1 MKTISYSLTVAL
13 SLFAANLFATP
24 EDDRFQKIAKDY
36 IEGLI
41 QANPEY
47 GTSLGDHR
55 FDDRLTDYSDEAV
68 NKELARAKNF
78 KQQLEA
84 FSDLTKLTG
93 ANRVDVR
100 LLKENIDNEIF
111 GIEELK
117 EREWNPLLYNESL
130 ANSLY
135 LLVAREF
142 APPEKRAASIK
153 ARLEKIPG
161 VIAQAKAN
169 LKNPPQVYT
178 ETAIDQTTGAI
189 SLIKEG
195 LKETLDKAP
204 KAKAEIAQ
212 LQDKTIAA
220 LEEYKTWLKNDL
232 LPRSTGDFRI
242 GADKFRKKLRFALAS
257 DMSME
262 DLMKAARADLEQ
274 TQKAIY
280 ETALPLYKKQ
290 FPNADETTLA
300 DRKKVTAAVLDKLAE
315 ERPTDA
321 TIVDYSKTVLKE
333 ATDFVKA
340 KNLIKVPTT
349 PVDIIVM
356 PEFKRGQ
363 AIAYCDSPGPLEK
376 NGKTF
381 FAVAPTPD
389 DWTPDRKTSFF
400 REYNNYMV
408 RDLTVHEAMPGHYLQ
423 LAHSNEFKAP
433 TMVRAIFQSGTFIEG
448 WAVYTEQVMAEAGYG
463 GAEVKMQQLKM
474 RLRVICNAIIDQ
486 SIHAGNMS
494 EQEALDVMMKEG
506 FQQEGEAVAKWKR
519 ARLSSAQ
526 LSTYFVGVTEHLAM
540 REQAKARDGAKFD
553 LRKYNDTVLSYGS
566 PPVKYVREMMGL

>member
-1 MKTISYSLTVAL
+1 MKLVTYSLTVAL
-13 SLFAANLFATP
+13 SLLATNLFATP
-24 EDDRFQKIAKDY
+24 EDDRFEKLAKDY
-36 IEGLI
+36 IEGLL

-47 GTSLGDHR
+47 ATSLGDHR
-55 FDDRLTDYSDEAV
+55 FDDQLTDYSDDAV
-68 NKELARAKNF
+68 AKELKRAKDF
-78 KQQLEA
+78 RQQLDA

-93 ANRVDVR
+93 PNRVDVR
-100 LLKENIDNEIF
+100 LLKDNIDNEIF

-135 LLVAREF
+135 LLVARDF

-153 ARLEKIPG
+153 ARLEKIPV

-178 ETAIDQTTGAI
+178 ETAIDQTQGAI

-195 LKETLDKAP
+195 LDETLDKAP
-204 KAKAEIAQ
+204 KAKADLAS
-212 LQDKTIAA
+212 LQEKTIAA
-220 LEEYKTWLKNDL
+220 LNDYKTWLMNDL
-232 LPRSTGDFRI
+232 LPRSTADFRI
-242 GADKFRKKLRFALAS
+242 GADKFRKKLRFALSS

-262 DLMKAARADLEQ
+262 DLMKAARTDLEQ

-290 FPNADETTLA
+290 FPNADQATLS

-315 ERPTDA
+315 QRPTDE
-321 TIVDYSKTVLKE
+321 TIVNYSKTVLKE
-333 ATDFVKA
+333 ATDFVRA
-340 KNLIKVPTT
+340 KNLVSVPST

-389 DWTPDRKTSFF
+389 DWKPERKASFF
-400 REYNNYMV
+400 REYNNFMV

-433 TMVRAIFQSGTFIEG
+433 TLVRAIFQSGTFIEG

-463 GAEVKMQQLKM
+463 GPEVKMQQLKM
-474 RLRVICNAIIDQ
+474 RLRVVCNAIIDQ

-519 ARLSSAQ
+519 ARLSSSQ
-526 LSTYFVGVTEHLAM
+526 LSTYFVGVTEHLAL

-553 LRKYNDTVLSYGS
+553 LKKYNDTVLSFGS

>member
-1 MKTISYSLTVAL
+1 MKIV
-13 SLFAANLFATP
+13 FAAAALALLPVLNLHATP
-24 EDDRFQKIAKDY
+24 EDDRFQKLAKDY
-36 IEGLI
+36 IEGLL

-47 GTSLGDHR
+47 ATSLGDHR
-55 FDDRLTDYSDEAV
+55 FDDKLTDYSDDAV
-68 NKELARAKNF
+68 TKELARAKDF
-78 KQQLEA
+78 RQQLDA

-93 ANRVDVR
+93 PNRVDVR
-100 LLKENIDNEIF
+100 LLKDNIDNEIF

-135 LLVAREF
+135 LLVARDF
-142 APPEKRAASIK
+142 APAEKRAASIK
-153 ARLEKIPG
+153 ARLEKIPA
-161 VIAQAKAN
+161 VIAQAKAA

-178 ETAIDQTTGAI
+178 ETAIDQTQGAI
-189 SLIKEG
+189 SLIQEG
-195 LKETLDKAP
+195 LNETLDKAP
-204 KAKAEIAQ
+204 KVKADLKP
-212 LQDKTIAA
+212 LQDKAIAA
-220 LEEYKTWLKNDL
+220 LTDYKTWLQNDL
-232 LPRSTGDFRI
+232 LPRSTADFRI
-242 GADKFRKKLRFALAS
+242 GADKFRKKLRFALSS

-262 DLMKAARADLEQ
+262 DLMKAARTDLEQ

-290 FPNADETTLA
+290 FPNADEATLA

-315 ERPTDA
+315 QRPNDES
-321 TIVDYSKTVLKE
+321 IVGYSKNVLKE

-340 KNLIKVPTT
+340 KNLVRVPTT

-376 NGKTF
+376 SGKTF
-381 FAVAPTPD
+381 FAVAPTPN
-389 DWTPDRKTSFF
+389 DWKPERKESFF
-400 REYNNYMV
+400 REYNNFMV

-423 LAHSNEFKAP
+423 LAHSNEFKSP
-433 TMVRAIFQSGTFIEG
+433 TLVRSIFQSGTFIEG
-448 WAVYTEQVMAEAGYG
+448 WAVYAEQFMAEAGYG
-463 GAEVKMQQLKM
+463 GPEVKMQQLKM

-526 LSTYFVGVTEHLAM
+526 LSTYFVGVTEHLAL

-553 LRKYNDTVLSYGS
+553 LRKYNDTVISFGS

>member
-1 MKTISYSLTVAL
+1 MKLASYLIAAAVSLSTT
-13 SLFAANLFATP
+13 NLFATP
-24 EDDRFQKIAKDY
+24 EDDRFQKLAKDY
-36 IEGLI
+36 IEGLL
-41 QANPEY
+41 QVSPEY
-47 GTSLGDHR
+47 ATALGDHR
-55 FDDRLTDYSDEAV
+55 FDDKLSDYSDEAEA
-68 NKELARAKNF
+68 KELKRAKDF
-78 KQQLEA
+78 RQQLEH

-93 ANRVDVR
+93 PNRVDVR
-100 LLKENIDNEIF
+100 LLKDNIDNEIF

-117 EREWNPLLYNESL
+117 ERTWNPLLYNESL

-135 LLVAREF
+135 LLVARDF
-142 APPEKRAASIK
+142 APAEKRAASIK
-153 ARLEKIPG
+153 ARMEKIPT

-178 ETAIDQTTGAI
+178 ETAIDQTQGAI

-195 LKETLDKAP
+195 LNETLDKAP
-204 KAKAEIAQ
+204 KAKAGLAP
-212 LQDKTIAA
+212 LQEKTMAA
-220 LEEYKTWLKNDL
+220 LAEYKNWLQNDL

-290 FPNADETTLA
+290 NPNADEATLS

-315 ERPTDA
+315 QRPDDK

-363 AIAYCDSPGPLEK
+363 SIAYCDSPGALEK

-389 DWTPDRKTSFF
+389 DWNQQRKDSFF
-400 REYNNYMV
+400 REYNNYMI
-408 RDLTVHEAMPGHYLQ
+408 RNLTVHEAMPGHYLQ

-433 TMVRAIFQSGTFIEG
+433 TLVRAIFQSGTFIEG
-448 WAVYTEQVMAEAGYG
+448 WAVYTEQLMAEAGYG
-463 GAEVKMQQLKM
+463 GPEVKMQQLKM
-474 RLRVICNAIIDQ
+474 RLRVDCNAILDQ

-494 EQEALDVMMKEG
+494 EQQALDLMMKEG
-506 FQQEGEAVAKWKR
+506 FQTEGEAVGKWKR
-519 ARLSSAQ
+519 ARLTSAQ
-526 LSTYFVGVTEHLAM
+526 LSTYFVGAAEHLDL
-540 REQAKARDGAKFD
+540 RDKAKAREGAAFD
-553 LRKYNDTVLSYGS
+553 QQKYNDTVISFGS
-566 PPVKYVREMMGL
+566 PPVKYVREQMGL

>member
-1 MKTISYSLTVAL
+1 MKLATFLIAGVVSLSAT
-13 SLFAANLFATP
+13 NLFATP
-24 EDDRFQKIAKDY
+24 EDDRFQKLAKDY
-36 IEGLI
+36 IEGLL
-41 QANPEY
+41 QVNPEY
-47 GTSLGDHR
+47 ATSLGDHR
-55 FDDRLTDYSDEAV
+55 FDDRLSDYSDEAEA
-68 NKELARAKNF
+68 KELKRAKDF
-78 KQQLEA
+78 RQQLEQ
-84 FSDLTKLTG
+84 FNDLTKLTG
-93 ANRVDVR
+93 PNRVDVR
-100 LLKENIDNEIF
+100 LLKDNIDNEIF

-117 EREWNPLLYNESL
+117 ERSWNPLLYNESL

-135 LLVAREF
+135 LLVARDF

-153 ARLEKIPG
+153 ARMEKIPA
-161 VIAQAKAN
+161 VIAQAKTN

-178 ETAIDQTTGAI
+178 ETAIDQTQGAI

-195 LKETLDKAP
+195 LNETLDKAP
-204 KAKAEIAQ
+204 KKKADLAP
-212 LQDKTIAA
+212 LQAKTIAA

-242 GADKFRKKLRFALAS
+242 GADKFRKKLRFALSS

-290 FPNADETTLA
+290 FPNADEATLA

-315 ERPTDA
+315 QRPNDS
-321 TIVDYSKTVLKE
+321 TIVGYSKTVLKE

-340 KNLIKVPTT
+340 KELVTVPST
-349 PVDIIVM
+349 PVDIVVM

-363 AIAYCDSPGPLEK
+363 AIAYCDSPGALEK

-381 FAVAPTPD
+381 FAVSPTPD
-389 DWTPDRKTSFF
+389 DWNQQRKDSFF
-400 REYNNYMV
+400 REYNNFMI

-423 LAHSNEFKAP
+423 LAHSNQFKAP
-433 TMVRAIFQSGTFIEG
+433 TLVRAIFQSGTFIEG
-448 WAVYTEQVMAEAGYG
+448 WAVYTEQFMAEAGYG
-463 GAEVKMQQLKM
+463 GPEVKMQQLKM

-486 SIHAGNMS
+486 SIHTANMS

-519 ARLSSAQ
+519 ARLSSTQ
-526 LSTYFVGVTEHLAM
+526 LSTYFVGVTEHLAL

-553 LRKYNDTVLSYGS
+553 LKKYNDTVISFGS

>member
-1 MKTISYSLTVAL
+1 MKLVTYLLAGIVSLCATNV
-13 SLFAANLFATP
+13 FATP
-24 EDDRFQKIAKDY
+24 EDDRFQKLAKDY
-36 IEGLI
+36 IEGLL

-47 GTSLGDHR
+47 ATSLGDHR
-55 FDDRLTDYSDEAV
+55 FDDKLTDYSDDAV
-68 NKELARAKNF
+68 TKELARAKNF
-78 KQQLEA
+78 RQQLDQ

-93 ANRVDVR
+93 PNRVDVR
-100 LLKENIDNEIF
+100 LLKDNIDNQIF

-135 LLVAREF
+135 LLVARDF
-142 APPEKRAASIK
+142 DSPEKRAASVK
-153 ARLEKIPG
+153 ARLEKIPA

-178 ETAIDQTTGAI
+178 ETAIDQTQGAI

-195 LKETLDKAP
+195 LNETLDKAP
-204 KAKAEIAQ
+204 KAKADLAP
-212 LQDKTIAA
+212 LQEKTIAA
-220 LEEYKTWLKNDL
+220 LNDYKTWLKNDL

-262 DLMKAARADLEQ
+262 DLMKAARTDLEQ

-290 FPNADETTLA
+290 FPNADEAALA

-315 ERPTDA
+315 QRPTDD
-321 TIVDYSKTVLKE
+321 TIVGYSKTVLKE
-333 ATDFVKA
+333 ATDFVKT
-340 KNLIKVPTT
+340 KKLVTVPTT
-349 PVDIIVM
+349 PVDIIIM

-389 DWTPDRKTSFF
+389 DWKQERKDSFF
-400 REYNNYMV
+400 REYNNFMV
-408 RDLTVHEAMPGHYLQ
+408 RDLTVHEAMSGHYLQ

-433 TMVRAIFQSGTFIEG
+433 TMIRAILQSGTFIEG
-448 WAVYTEQVMAEAGYG
+448 WAVYAEQFMAEAGYG
-463 GAEVKMQQLKM
+463 GPEVKMQQLKM
-474 RLRVICNAIIDQ
+474 RLRFICNAIIDQ

-519 ARLSSAQ
+519 ARLSSSQ

-553 LRKYNDTVLSYGS
+553 LKKYNDTVLSYGS

>member
-1 MKTISYSLTVAL
+1 MKLVTCLLAGVVSLSAT
-13 SLFAANLFATP
+13 NLFATP
-24 EDDRFQKIAKDY
+24 EDDRFQKLAKDY
-36 IEGLI
+36 IEGLL
-41 QANPEY
+41 QTNPEY
-47 GTSLGDHR
+47 ATSLGDHR
-55 FDDRLTDYSDEAV
+55 FDDKLTDYSDEAV
-68 NKELARAKNF
+68 AKELARAKEAR
-78 KQQLEA
+78 QQLKQ

-93 ANRVDVR
+93 PNKVDVR
-100 LLKENIDNEIF
+100 LLKDNIDNEIF

-142 APPEKRAASIK
+142 APAEQRAVSIR
-153 ARLEKIPG
+153 ARMEKIPG
-161 VIAQAKAN
+161 AIAQAKAN
-169 LKNPPQVYT
+169 LKTPPRVYT
-178 ETAIDQTTGAI
+178 ETAIEQTQGAI

-195 LKETLDKAP
+195 LNETLDKAP
-204 KAKAEIAQ
+204 KIKADLAP
-212 LQDKTIAA
+212 LQEKAIAA
-220 LEEYKTWLKNDL
+220 LNDYKTWLQNDL

-290 FPNADETTLA
+290 FPNADAATLA
-300 DRKKVTAAVLDKLAE
+300 DRKKVTSAVLDKLAE
-315 ERPTDA
+315 QRPNDD
-321 TIVDYSKTVLKE
+321 TIVGYTKTVLKE
-333 ATDFVKA
+333 ATDFVKS
-340 KNLIKVPTT
+340 KKLVTVPTT
-349 PVDIIVM
+349 PIDIIVM

-376 NGKTF
+376 KGKTF
-381 FAVAPTPD
+381 FAVAPTPN
-389 DWTPDRKTSFF
+389 DWSKERKDSFF
-400 REYNNYMV
+400 REYNNYMI

-433 TMVRAIFQSGTFIEG
+433 TLIRAIFQSGTFIEG
-448 WAVYTEQVMAEAGYG
+448 WAVYTEQMLAEAGYG

-486 SIHAGNMS
+486 LIHAGNMS

-519 ARLSSAQ
+519 ARLSSSQ
-526 LSTYFVGVTEHLAM
+526 LSTYFVGVTEHLEM
-540 REQAKARDGAKFD
+540 RERAKARAGISFD
-553 LRKYNDTVLSYGS
+553 LKKYNDTVLSFGS
-566 PPVKYVREMMGL
+566 PPVKYVRELLGL

>member
-1 MKTISYSLTVAL
+1 MKLVTYSLTVAL
-13 SLFAANLFATP
+13 SLLATNLFATP
-24 EDDRFQKIAKDY
+24 EDDRFQKLAKDY
-36 IEGLI
+36 IEGLL

-47 GTSLGDHR
+47 ATSLGDHR
-55 FDDRLTDYSDEAV
+55 FDDQLTDYSDDAV
-68 NKELARAKNF
+68 AKELKRAKDF
-78 KQQLEA
+78 RQQLDA

-93 ANRVDVR
+93 PNRVDVR
-100 LLKENIDNEIF
+100 LLKDNIDNEIF

-135 LLVAREF
+135 LLVARDF
-142 APPEKRAASIK
+142 APPENRAASIK
-153 ARLEKIPG
+153 ARLEKIPA

-178 ETAIDQTTGAI
+178 ETAIDQTQGAI

-195 LKETLDKAP
+195 LNETLDKAP
-204 KAKAEIAQ
+204 KAKADLAS
-212 LQDKTIAA
+212 LQEKTIAA
-220 LEEYKTWLKNDL
+220 LNDYKTWLKNDL
-232 LPRSTGDFRI
+232 LPRSTADFRI
-242 GADKFRKKLRFALAS
+242 GADKFRKKLRFALSS

-262 DLMKAARADLEQ
+262 DLMKAARTDLEQ

-290 FPNADETTLA
+290 FPNADQATLS

-315 ERPTDA
+315 QRPTDE
-321 TIVDYSKTVLKE
+321 TIVNYSKTVLKE
-333 ATDFVKA
+333 ATDFVRA
-340 KNLIKVPTT
+340 KNLVTVPST

-389 DWTPDRKTSFF
+389 DWKPERKASFF

-433 TMVRAIFQSGTFIEG
+433 TLVRAIFQSGTFIEG

-463 GAEVKMQQLKM
+463 GPEVKMQQLKM
-474 RLRVICNAIIDQ
+474 RLRVVCNAIIDQ

-519 ARLSSAQ
+519 ARLSSSQ
-526 LSTYFVGVTEHLAM
+526 LSTYFVGVTEHLAL
-540 REQAKARDGAKFD
+540 REQAKARDGARFD
-553 LRKYNDTVLSYGS
+553 LKKYNDTVLSFGS